1 MLQES
6 GSPMSLSFSFRPIKN
21 RKQEQE
27 RTMDVKQELA
37 RKAGRSSAE
46 GKNGTTEQKGEKKDV
61 TLTKNMS
68 IADLIRAMEP
78 EIKKALP
85 GVVTPERFTRMAL
98 SALNTT
104 PKLRECTQM
113 SFLAAL
119 MNAAQLGL
127 EPNTSLGQ
135 AYLIPY
141 KNKGVLECQFQIG
154 YKGMIDLV
162 YRNEMVQTIQA
173 HCVYQNDEFD
183 YELGLEPKLYH
194 RPALKD
200 RGELFAVYAMFRLQ
214 NGGCGF
220 EVMSK
225 ADIDAYAGRY
235 AQSIDSAYSPW
246 ESNYEEMA
254 KKTVI
259 KRVLKYAPLKTEFV
273 RAMHVDNAIQKEIS
287 VDMSEIQ
294 NQQEIID
301 SDCQEIEA

>member
-1 MLQES
+1 
-6 GSPMSLSFSFRPIKN
+6 
-21 RKQEQE
+21 
-27 RTMDVKQELA
+27 MDVKQELA
-37 RKAGRSSAE
+37 KQAGRSGSV
-46 GKNGTTEQKGEKKDV
+46 GKNRSADNKEV

-78 EIKKALP
+78 EIRKALP
-85 GVVTPERFTRMAL
+85 SVVTPERFTRMAL
-98 SALNTT
+98 SALNNS
-104 PKLRECTQM
+104 PKLKECTQM

-173 HCVYQNDEFD
+173 HCVYKNDDFS

-194 RPALKD
+194 KPAFQD
-200 RGELFAVYAMFRLQ
+200 RGELVAVYAMFRLQ
-214 NGGCGF
+214 NGGFGF
-220 EVMSK
+220 EVMSRG
-225 ADIDAYAGRY
+225 DMDAYAARY
-235 AQSIDSAYSPW
+235 SQGIDSSYSPW
-246 ESNYEEMA
+246 KSNYEEMA

-259 KRVLKYAPLKTEFV
+259 KRVLKYAPLKTDFV
-273 RAMHVDNAIQKEIS
+273 RAMSVDNAIQNEIS
-287 VDMSEIQ
+287 IDMSEIR
-294 NQQEIID
+294 NRQEIVEGNY
-301 SDCQEIEA
+301 QETEA

>member
-1 MLQES
+1 MAA
-6 GSPMSLSFSFRPIKN
+6 
-21 RKQEQE
+21 
-27 RTMDVKQELA
+27 DVKQELA
-37 RKAGRSSAE
+37 RQAGKTGRE
-46 GKNGTTEQKGEKKDV
+46 DKKEV
-61 TLTKNMS
+61 TLTKGMS

-85 GVVTPERFTRMAL
+85 SVMTPERFTRMAL

-104 PKLRECTQM
+104 PKLKECTQM

-154 YKGMIDLV
+154 YKGLVDLV

-173 HCVYQNDEFD
+173 HCVYANDEFD
-183 YELGLEPKLYH
+183 YELGLNPGLVHK
-194 RPALKD
+194 PALKD
-200 RGELFAVYAMFRLQ
+200 RGEPVLFYAMFRLQ

-225 ADIDAYAGRY
+225 EDVDQY
-235 AQSIDSAYSPW
+235 AQKYSQGINSAYSPW
-246 ESNYEEMA
+246 KTNYEEMA

-259 KRVLKYAPLKTEFV
+259 KRVLKYAPLKTDFI
-273 RAMHVDNAIQKEIS
+273 RAMAVDNAIQEEIS

-294 NQQEIID
+294 KKQPAIDGEYQEIK
-301 SDCQEIEA
+301 E